1 MKFKEIVSRLTGFST
16 PVFGVSWDPP
26 QAHITIARR
35 VITYLE
41 DRRVLYNPYHL
52 EDPWQ
57 CVQSVL
63 DMRKYLTSEL
73 GNLAVDEGP
82 APHLRAMRAACR
94 KFLDSVQEDDGG
106 RRPHRRHW
114 GPDGWFFN
122 SAMGELRGGVGM
134 HVAALAAQHGLDV
147 EGDLAA
153 TLPAEDKQ
161 EEQKTKTA
169 VKRKSQPL

>member
-1 MKFKEIVSRLTGFST
+1 MKFKEIASRLTGFST
-16 PVFGVSWDPP
+16 PVFGVSWNPP

-73 GNLAVDEGP
+73 GSLDADEGP

-94 KFLDSVQEDDGG
+94 KFLDNVQEDDNG
-106 RRPHRRHW
+106 RRPYRRYW
-114 GPDGWFFN
+114 GSGPDNWIFN
-122 SAMGELRGGVGM
+122 SALGELRGVIGI

-147 EGDLAA
+147 EGDLS
-153 TLPAEDKQ
+153 TSLPAQDKQ
-161 EEQKTKTA
+161 EE
-169 VKRKSQPL
+169 

>member
-16 PVFGVSWDPP
+16 PVFGVSWNPP

-73 GNLAVDEGP
+73 ASLAAGDGP
-82 APHLRAMRAACR
+82 SPHLRAMRAACR
-94 KFLDSVQEDDGG
+94 KFLDTVQEDNG
-106 RRPHRRHW
+106 RGPHPRHW
-114 GPDGWFFN
+114 GSGPYNWIFN
-122 SAMGELRGGVGM
+122 SALGELRGVIGI

-147 EGDLAA
+147 EGNLAA
-153 TLPAEDKQ
+153 TLPAEDNQ
-161 EEQKTKTA
+161 EEQNKTA
-169 VKRKSQPL
+169 G

>member
-1 MKFKEIVSRLTGFST
+1 VKFKEIASRLTGFST
-16 PVFGVSWDPP
+16 PVFGVSWNPP

-35 VITYLE
+35 MITYLE

-73 GNLAVDEGP
+73 GSLDADEGP

-94 KFLDSVQEDDGG
+94 KFLDSVQEDGNG
-106 RRPHRRHW
+106 RRPYRRHW
-114 GPDGWFFN
+114 GSGPDNWIFN
-122 SAMGELRGGVGM
+122 SALGELRGVIGV
-134 HVAALAAQHGLDV
+134 HVAALAALHGLDV
-147 EGDLAA
+147 EGDLA
-153 TLPAEDKQ
+153 TILPAQDNQ
-161 EEQKTKTA
+161 EEQ
-169 VKRKSQPL
+169 SGG